1 MKIVHIADLHIGRRL
16 NDFSLIDDQRY
27 VLNQIIES
35 LDNIKPD
42 VLIIAG
48 DVYDKANPSAEAFE
62 VWDDFLTQ
70 LSHRRIHVL
79 IISGNHDSQERLGV
93 GRALFEEHDIYL
105 ASHYTGSIPVVT
117 LKDDFGPVHFH
128 MIPYIKP
135 SMVRNCHPEFT
146 GTTFQEAFEFIF
158 QDLKINQK
166 DRNVAIAH
174 QFVIGNGT
182 TPILS
187 DSEIGPSV
195 GGLDAIDAS
204 LFKAFDY
211 VALGHI
217 HRPQAIGRDSIRYAG
232 SPLKYSFSEWMHK
245 KQLIVI
251 NLDKDVSISF
261 MDMKPLRDV
270 RILKGPLQ
278 ELYEIGKKDIT
289 EDYIHAI
296 LTDDIIQEDALHK
309 LRSVYLNLVSL
320 DFDNAR
326 TSSETSLSRASEIL
340 EQKPYDLFN
349 AFFTT
354 LNGRDFNQE
363 ESEIVSAMI
372 DEIQEEN
379 L

>member
-16 NDFSLIDDQRY
+16 NDLSLLEDQRY

-35 LDNIKPD
+35 LDTIKPH
-42 VLIIAG
+42 VLLIAG

-62 VWDDFLTQ
+62 VWNDFLTQ
-70 LSHRRIHVL
+70 LSHRNIHVL

-105 ASHYTGSIPVVT
+105 VSHYTGSIPVVT
-117 LKDDFGPVHFH
+117 LQDDLGPVHFH
-128 MIPYIKP
+128 MIPSIKP
-135 SMVRNCHPEFT
+135 SMVRNYHPKFT

-158 QDLKINQK
+158 QDLKINQE

-204 LFKAFDY
+204 LFQKFDY

-217 HRPQAIGRDSIRYAG
+217 HRPQAIGRETIRYAG
-232 SPLKYSFSEWMHK
+232 SPLKYSFSECMHT
-245 KQLIVI
+245 KQLPII
-251 NLDKDVSISF
+251 DLDRDVAISF
-261 MDMKPLRDV
+261 VELKPLRDV

-278 ELYEIGKKDIT
+278 HLYELGKEDRT

-296 LTDDIIQEDALHK
+296 LTDDIIQGDALHK
-309 LRSVYLNLVSL
+309 LRSVYQNLVSL

-326 TSSETSLSRASEIL
+326 TSSKSSLSRATEIL
-340 EQKPYDLFN
+340 DQNPFDLFN

-363 ESEIVSAMI
+363 ESDIVKAMI
-372 DEIQEEN
+372 DEIQEES